1 MAQPRHAEFA
11 RVTAV
16 CVNLAIDGIE
26 GDIRKE
32 LEQSATSGEGAE
44 ALKRI
49 LDQLKKRRIS
59 VDLFEAAGNA

>member
-1 MAQPRHAEFA
+1 MSQARHAEFA

-32 LEQSATSGEGAE
+32 LEQNATSGEGAE

-49 LDQLKKRRIS
+49 LDQLKKRRIV
-59 VDLFEAAGNA
+59 VDNFETVGTA